1 MIRQGWPYFEG
12 WPFQERWLQIDGL
25 GIHYVDEGYGSRP
38 VVMVHGNPAWSYMW
52 RNLIPA
58 VSSGHRAIAMDLM
71 GFGKSDKPNPQNVAG
86 LVILNTFLT
95 TDFRI
100 PPAAAS
106 KITPA
111 IIKDSAMHPEKISE
125 ETMK

>member
-38 VVMVHGNPAWSYMW
+38 IVMVHGNPAWSYMW

-58 VSSGHRAIAMDLM
+58 VCGAQSSEHRWTSHSQHI
-71 GFGKSDKPNPQNVAG
+71 SHNG
-86 LVILNTFLT
+86 LSHSTCCCFENYSCHNQR
-95 TDFRI
+95 FRY
-100 PPAAAS
+100 AS
-106 KITPA
+106 
-111 IIKDSAMHPEKISE
+111 
-125 ETMK
+125 